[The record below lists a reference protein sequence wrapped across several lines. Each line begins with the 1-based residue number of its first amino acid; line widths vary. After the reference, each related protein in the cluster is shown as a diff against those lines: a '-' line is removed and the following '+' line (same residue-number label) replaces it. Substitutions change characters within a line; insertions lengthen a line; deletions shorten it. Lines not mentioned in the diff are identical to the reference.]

1 LFARGN
7 LIPLH
12 ILMENMGLNAM
23 TIKNNFPLVSIIIPT
38 YNYAGFLPTAIQ
50 SCLNQTYKTI
60 EIIVIDDGS
69 TDNTKE
75 IAEHYGDRI
84 IYIRQDNAGVSS
96 ARNRGLERA
105 AGDFIA
111 FLDADDYLTE
121 NAIEI
126 RFNALRRKPLAGTAI
141 TETYSQKGTDI
152 SCKPRFRN
160 DIMSDKFY
168 EDLLLGR
175 FPFGTCAAL
184 IRSSIA
190 KQFKFPTGISNGE
203 DVVYFTKIFFIAPV
217 YYLTEPTA
225 TTLWHSD
232 SLRHN
237 IEELKRQGVSLMQVI
252 FDDPFYR
259 GAIEHLRKDYTANR
273 HLELFRK
280 LYLNGEK
287 KIAREHYRKALS
299 LKPDRIF
306 ELDYLIKFIKAC
318 F

>member
-1 LFARGN
+1 
-7 LIPLH
+7 
-12 ILMENMGLNAM
+12 MKDK
-23 TIKNNFPLVSIIIPT
+23 TDFPLVSIIIPT
-38 YNYAGFLPTAIQ
+38 YNYAGFLHRAIQ
-50 SCLNQTYKTI
+50 SCLNQSYKSI

-75 IAEHYGDRI
+75 IAESYGNMI
-84 IYIRQDNAGVSS
+84 IYIQQENSGVSS
-96 ARNRGLERA
+96 ARNRGLDHA
-105 AGDFIA
+105 AGDYIA

-126 RFNALRRKPLAGTAI
+126 RLNVLLQNPEAGAVI
-141 TETYSQKGTDI
+141 TETYSQKNEGL
-152 SCKPRFRN
+152 SCKPRFKS
-160 DIMSDKFY
+160 DTMSDKFY

-190 KQFKFPTGISNGE
+190 KQFRFPTGISNGE

-225 TTLWHSD
+225 VTVWHSD
-232 SLRHN
+232 SLRHD
-237 IEELKRQGVSLMQVI
+237 IGELKRQGVSLAQVI
-252 FDDPFYR
+252 FDDPFYG
-259 GAIEHLRKDYTANR
+259 GAIEHLRKDYIANR

-280 LYLNGEK
+280 LYLNGDK
-287 KIAREHYRKALS
+287 KIAREHYGKALS
-299 LKPDRIF
+299 LKPDRI
-306 ELDYLIKFIKAC
+306 LKVDYLIKFIKAC

>member
-1 LFARGN
+1 MKEKTDSL
-7 LIPLH
+7 
-12 ILMENMGLNAM
+12 
-23 TIKNNFPLVSIIIPT
+23 LVSIIIPT
-38 YNYAGFLPTAIQ
+38 YNYAGFLHRAIQ
-50 SCLNQTYKTI
+50 SCLNQSYKPV

-75 IAEHYGDRI
+75 IVQSYGDKI
-84 IYIRQDNAGVSS
+84 VYIRQENSGVSS
-96 ARNRGLERA
+96 ARNSGLEHA

-126 RFNALRRKPLAGTAI
+126 RLKALMQNPYAGAVV
-141 TETYSQKGTDI
+141 TETYSQKNESLSYKPGFKTD
-152 SCKPRFRN
+152 N
-160 DIMSDKFY
+160 VSDKFY
-168 EDLLLGR
+168 EDLLLGK

-184 IRSSIA
+184 IRSAIA
-190 KQFKFPTGISNGE
+190 KQFRFLTGISNGE
-203 DVVYFTKIFFIAPV
+203 DVVYFTKIFFTAPV
-217 YYLTEPTA
+217 CYITEPTA
-225 TTLWHSD
+225 VTVWHGD

-237 IEELKRQGVSLMQVI
+237 IDELKKQDVGLARII
-252 FDDPFYR
+252 FDDPFYG

-287 KIAREHYRKALS
+287 KIAREHYRKAIA
-299 LKPDRIF
+299 LKNERI
-306 ELDYLIKFIKAC
+306 LKIDYLIKFIKAC